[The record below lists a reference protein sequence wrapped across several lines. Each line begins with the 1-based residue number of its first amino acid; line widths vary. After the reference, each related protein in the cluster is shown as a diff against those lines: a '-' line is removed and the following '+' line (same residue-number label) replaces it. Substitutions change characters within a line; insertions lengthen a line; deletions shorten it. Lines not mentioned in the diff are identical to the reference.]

1 LQGKNTAWLIIRRK
15 KRMEKMYIIGENIH
29 IISEKVKEAL
39 ANRDAKFFQDL
50 AVRQVEAGA
59 QALDLNLGPRKKDG
73 EEVFPWM
80 VDAVEAVVDVPLS
93 FDSTNLLGIEAGLKK
108 VTKAQPIINSTS
120 AEPERLEK
128 VPLLAKQYN
137 ARLIALTMGTS
148 GIPIAA
154 DERVNI
160 AVETLIPRMMEIDYP
175 MENLIIDPLVLTV
188 SGCQEYCPHLIE
200 AVRTLQYAWD
210 PPPNISV
217 GLSNVSNAVPNENR
231 PLINRVYGAMLMGVG
246 LQMMIANPMDIE
258 QQETIRIIEERD
270 ESTAVGRLYLKI
282 ADRIAA
288 MEEPQFDDVD
298 PSDPEQMA
306 IWKTV
311 QILLNKVIYADGY
324 LNQ

>member
-1 LQGKNTAWLIIRRK
+1 
-15 KRMEKMYIIGENIH
+15 MYIIGENIH
-29 IISEKVKEAL
+29 IISEKVKEGL
-39 ANRDAKFFQDL
+39 AARDAGFFQDL
-50 AVRQVEAGA
+50 AVKQVEAGA

-80 VDAVEAVVDVPLS
+80 VETVEAVVDVPLS
-93 FDSTNLLGIEAGLKK
+93 FDSTNLAGIEAGLKK
-108 VTKAQPIINSTS
+108 ITKAQPIINSTS

-128 VPLLAKQYN
+128 VPLLAKKYN

-148 GIPIAA
+148 GIPVAA

-188 SGCQEYCPHLIE
+188 SGCQEYCPQLIE
-200 AVRTLQYAWD
+200 AVRTLQFAWD
-210 PPPNISV
+210 PPPTISV
-217 GLSNVSNAVPNENR
+217 GLSNVSNAVPVENR
-231 PLINRVYGAMLMGVG
+231 PLINRVYCAMLMGVG
-246 LQMMIANPMDIE
+246 LQMMIANPMDE
-258 QQETIRIIEERD
+258 KLKETVRIIEQRD
-270 ESTAVGRLYLKI
+270 ESTPVGKLYLKI

-288 MEEPQFDDVD
+288 MEEPQFEDVD
-298 PSDPEQMA
+298 PGDPEQMA

-324 LNQ
+324 LTQ